1 MAQDTAQEMEITSSG
16 SGENIDD
23 YLDDSI
29 VESLNKTET
38 EIHESVSVSSSDP
51 CKLTE
56 GEELVPSNG
65 KYQRSQ
71 SCASNLSNQSKGRP
85 ASLLPCK
92 DVLFAAKNLLGSGQ
106 SGD

>member
-1 MAQDTAQEMEITSSG
+1 MEVDVAQDTAQEMEITSSG
-16 SGENIDD
+16 SGENVED

-38 EIHESVSVSSSDP
+38 EIHESDP

-56 GEELVPSNG
+56 GEEVVPPIG